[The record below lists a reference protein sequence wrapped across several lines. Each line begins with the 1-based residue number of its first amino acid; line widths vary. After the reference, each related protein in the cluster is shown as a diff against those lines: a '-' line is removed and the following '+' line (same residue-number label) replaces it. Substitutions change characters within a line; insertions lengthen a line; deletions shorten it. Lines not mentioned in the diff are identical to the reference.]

1 MAFAITAVFLAIW
14 NRKKNKWGH
23 VALFVEH
30 MIDKRTGIAESV
42 RNSTGSAA
50 ASKSCFF
57 YICILVHN
65 EIFIFYILFWSVHKW
80 TLFVWYFIYNFFI
93 SARFHHWQIKHF
105 QFFEARLLCLRFR
118 RFGAFAI
125 FPGAFINLWFICST
139 NKATWPHLFFL
150 RFHIAMKTAVIQFN
164 SKKKRRSKRKVAK
177 VKMRWHMTLIPKK
190 KSKQKVQRFIYKMKW
205 HMPLI

>member
-42 RNSTGSAA
+42 RNSTGSAT

-80 TLFVWYFIYNFFI
+80 TLFVWYFIYNFFYLSEVPSLADKAFSI
-93 SARFHHWQIKHF
+93 FWSPFIVFKVSPFQHFHHLSGSFYQSCDLYARQTKQHDLIY
-105 QFFEARLLCLRFR
+105 FFCD
-118 RFGAFAI
+118 
-125 FPGAFINLWFICST
+125 S
-139 NKATWPHLFFL
+139 
-150 RFHIAMKTAVIQFN
+150 V
-164 SKKKRRSKRKVAK
+164 
-177 VKMRWHMTLIPKK
+177 
-190 KSKQKVQRFIYKMKW
+190 
-205 HMPLI
+205 

>member
-30 MIDKRTGIAESV
+30 MIDKSTGIAESV
-42 RNSTGSAA
+42 QNSTGSTA

-80 TLFVWYFIYNFFI
+80 TLFVWYFLYNFFI

-105 QFFEARLLCLRFR
+105 QFFEARLLYLRFR

-125 FPGAFINLWFICST
+125 FPGAFINHVIYMLEKQSNMTSFIIFAIPYSYENSCKSLFDQLIQIKNT
-139 NKATWPHLFFL
+139 QWPLK
-150 RFHIAMKTAVIQFN
+150 RFYN
-164 SKKKRRSKRKVAK
+164 LLDSLEVA
-177 VKMRWHMTLIPKK
+177 
-190 KSKQKVQRFIYKMKW
+190 
-205 HMPLI
+205 